1 MQYENIFE
9 LLHKGG
15 FTIYVL
21 ALCSV
26 FSLKV
31 ALDKSIQFRGIHS
44 KISTQILSL
53 VRDYLKAGQYDE
65 LVNQLAAM
73 KWKFFGMKYTSP
85 LIAVVTH
92 IVKHKDFDK
101 EDLTESAFGKLD
113 KEVTVYEKGLG
124 VHATL
129 GSITPFIG
137 LFGTVIGIIKSFH
150 ALSLQDASNYSS
162 VISGI
167 AEALIAT
174 AAGLFVAIPSVMF
187 YNYFTKK
194 LKMELPV
201 LDDAIRETVR
211 LIKK

>member
-1 MQYENIFE
+1 MQYENIIE
-9 LLHKGG
+9 LLNHGG

-26 FSLKV
+26 FSLKI
-31 ALDKSIQFRGIHS
+31 ALDKYIQYRGLQP
-44 KISTQILSL
+44 KVTAQILSL
-53 VRDYLKAGQYDE
+53 MKDYFKAGQYEE
-65 LVNQLAAM
+65 LLQQLETM
-73 KWKFFGMKYTSP
+73 KWKFLGMRYSSP
-85 LIAVVTH
+85 LSGVIAH
-92 IVKHKDFDK
+92 IVKNKDFSK
-101 EDLTESAFGKLD
+101 EDLTESAFGRLD
-113 KEVTVYEKGLG
+113 KELTSYEKGLG

-137 LFGTVIGIIKSFH
+137 LFGTVIGIIKSFA
-150 ALSLQDASNYSS
+150 ALSIQDAANYSK
-162 VISGI
+162 VINGI

-187 YNYFTKK
+187 YNYFSKK